1 MIIPP
6 HSAAIQTARFEDNVA
21 TREHKIEHKNKNRK
35 IASAKVLGQKH
46 VRRVSGM
53 ARLVRVEHN
62 EQEGERFY
70 ERRGK
75 K

>member
-35 IASAKVLGQKH
+35 IKKKLANPQSSKKPPEKVQ
-46 VRRVSGM
+46 M
-53 ARLVRVEHN
+53 
-62 EQEGERFY
+62 QT
-70 ERRGK
+70 
-75 K
+75 